1 MVLIIILNDIV
12 DYQKYD
18 KNTPVISDKKRTKG
32 TTQMY
37 CKIKKSQ

>member
-18 KNTPVISDKKRTKG
+18 KNTLVISDKKRIKG
-32 TTQMY
+32 TAPKVLQN
-37 CKIKKSQ
+37 K